1 MKLVKFSNAAPL
13 SLLLVPLLL
22 VVPAAYASEGQE
34 GSRDSGT
41 FTTTIVTATT
51 PFSSGGYT
59 LYYFTAT
66 AVFSGAI
73 SGNAVASLYLLVAP
87 SGTDVALGTLTCGSC
102 SLNGQTGTLSTVFTA
117 QGTFGGSGTGTAP
130 WVGSGGLAGFHA
142 LGTFQF
148 VTTATG
154 FTGPYQLH
162 LNSHEE

>member
-1 MKLVKFSNAAPL
+1 MKLVKFSKASL

-22 VVPAAYASEGQE
+22 VVPAAYASEGQD
-34 GSRDSGT
+34 GAKDSGT
-41 FTTTIVTATT
+41 FVTTILTATT

-59 LYYFTAT
+59 LYFFTGT
-66 AVFSGAI
+66 SVFTGAI
-73 SGNAVASLYLLVAP
+73 TGNAVDTFYLLVAP
-87 SGTDVALGTLTCGSC
+87 SGTDVALGTVTCGAC
-102 SLNGQTGTLSTVFTA
+102 SFDGQTGTLYTVFTA

-154 FTGPYQLH
+154 FQGPYQLH